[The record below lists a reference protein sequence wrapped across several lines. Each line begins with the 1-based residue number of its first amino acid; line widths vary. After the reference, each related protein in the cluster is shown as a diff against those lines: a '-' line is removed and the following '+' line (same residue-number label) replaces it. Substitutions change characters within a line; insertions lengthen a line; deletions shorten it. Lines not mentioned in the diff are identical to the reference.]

1 MTRNRTL
8 RVGFE
13 RNYESVIPVCG
24 MYWRESVVSGFQELM
39 IRDSGSEGDAGMCKF
54 WE

>member
-1 MTRNRTL
+1 ML

-13 RNYESVIPVCG
+13 RNYESRIPGCG
-24 MYWRESVVSGFQELM
+24 TYLRERVVSDFLELM
-39 IRDSGSEGDAGMCKF
+39 VRDFGSEGDAGMCKF